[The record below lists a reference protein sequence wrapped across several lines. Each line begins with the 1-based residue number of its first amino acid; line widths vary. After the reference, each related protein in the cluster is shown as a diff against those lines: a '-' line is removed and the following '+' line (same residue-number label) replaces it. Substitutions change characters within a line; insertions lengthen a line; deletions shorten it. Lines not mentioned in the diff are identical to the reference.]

1 MPASPRPRCPLARI
15 RAAQRS
21 RTDTGANLWSGAEP
35 ELFPPDRCRGTG
47 DSGGSPAL
55 LSAPRSSGWKCS
67 GDARSGREVPSFLW
81 LPPQRSALGGIRP
94 ERGWQCGERGV
105 PSIRGVQNGDPKRK
119 GTVRRDAE
127 PRGGL
132 PGAAEGTA
140 VPRPP
145 LKPPRNSSL
154 LRAHHP
160 EGKLRQRV
168 GIRPARCLPGRT
180 QRRP

>member
-1 MPASPRPRCPLARI
+1 M
-15 RAAQRS
+15 
-21 RTDTGANLWSGAEP
+21 
-35 ELFPPDRCRGTG
+35 
-47 DSGGSPAL
+47 
-55 LSAPRSSGWKCS
+55 
-67 GDARSGREVPSFLW
+67 PSFLW

-105 PSIRGVQNGDPKRK
+105 PSIRGVQNGDPKLK
-119 GTVRRDAE
+119 GTVRRDVE

-132 PGAAEGTA
+132 PGAAGGTA

-160 EGKLRQRV
+160 DGKLRQRV
-168 GIRPARCLPGRT
+168 GVRPAGCLPGRT